1 MNFMKKIL
9 FVLFIAAVALVWSG
23 CQQNPSDSGGGAKGQ
38 SGETVLESARDGI
51 KSYKVMLV
59 KDSKDG
65 IASTTL
71 RYLFR
76 NPSTGYENIGFSVI
90 KYDAGKDKSIYKA
103 ALFITRK
110 DKPFSDEFF
119 DRYEILA
126 GAKNI
131 YLNSAIQQSGKETDG
146 SDIFLVGGGLSEDS
160 LQAIKEAN
168 YLTVSLLHSEHPERK
183 VTILLPEKFPLYVLK
198 YF

>member
-1 MNFMKKIL
+1 MRKIL
-9 FVLFIAAVALVWSG
+9 FVLFAATALVWSG
-23 CQQNPSDSGGGAKGQ
+23 CQHNPPASGGGAKEQ

-51 KSYKVMLV
+51 KSYKIMLV
-59 KDSKDG
+59 KGSENG
-65 IASTTL
+65 ITTTTL

-103 ALFITRK
+103 AIFITRK

-119 DRYEILA
+119 DRYKIAA
-126 GAKNI
+126 GTKYI
-131 YLNSAIQQSGKETDG
+131 YMDSAIRGAGKETDG
-146 SDIFLVGGGLSEDS
+146 SDLFLVGGGLSEDS

-168 YLTVSLLHSEHPERK
+168 YLEVSLLHSEHPERK
-183 VTILLPEKFPLYVLK
+183 VTMQLPEKFPLYVLK

>member
-1 MNFMKKIL
+1 MNFMRKIL
-9 FVLFIAAVALVWSG
+9 FVLFAATALVWSG
-23 CQQNPSDSGGGAKGQ
+23 CQHNPPASGGGAKDEA
-38 SGETVLESARDGI
+38 GETVLESARDGI
-51 KSYKVMLV
+51 QSYKIMLV

-110 DKPFSDEFF
+110 NKPFSDEFF

-168 YLTVSLLHSEHPERK
+168 YLTTSLLHSEHPERK